1 MRCAWVFTKEG
12 TRTVT
17 ARTVAGSL
25 AWVLLVT
32 SGAEG
37 SPRSRAQTQ
46 NGYALAYDL
55 QFSASLDAFDAA
67 ATTDPRDPAPHR
79 AIAAITWMEI
89 LFAQGVATFEAFT
102 GAVSNNDVIR
112 PAIPPLL
119 AQRFQRSIT
128 HATTLADEQL
138 ARTDDADAQYQIGA
152 TAALSAVFRATVE
165 GRTLGAL
172 TQGRRAVAAMGRARE
187 RDARRHETAL
197 VLGMSQYTVS
207 TMSWPVRAL
216 AKLNGL
222 ASNREAALALLAEAS
237 TPGSETETDALLL
250 LMIVDNRE
258 GRPADS
264 IERLSHLQRLHSRN
278 RLLWLNRGAAAMAA
292 QRPQEA
298 DLTLTDGFARHDL
311 EAPPAVLGERALWFA
326 HRGSARI
333 QLHHDR
339 EAAADLQQGLLL
351 EPRDWVRGR
360 ILAKLGLLAL
370 AAGDRATARR
380 QLTAAIEYSNRG
392 GDRAAAT
399 EAKRALEGVP
409 R

>member
-1 MRCAWVFTKEG
+1 MTS
-12 TRTVT
+12 
-17 ARTVAGSL
+17 RTVAAGL

-32 SGAEG
+32 WGAEG
-37 SPRSRAQTQ
+37 SPRSRAQTRH
-46 NGYALAYDL
+46 GYALAYDL
-55 QFSASLDAFDAA
+55 QFAASLDAFDAA

-102 GAVSNNDVIR
+102 GALSNNDVIR
-112 PAIPPLL
+112 PTVPPLL

-128 HATTLADEQL
+128 HASTLADEQL
-138 ARTDDADAQYQIGA
+138 ARADDADAQYQIGA

-172 TQGRRAVAAMGRARE
+172 THGRRAVAAMGRARE
-187 RDARRHETAL
+187 RDASRHESAL

-216 AKLNGL
+216 AKLNGM

-264 IERLSHLQRLHSRN
+264 IERLSHLQRLHLGN

-298 DLTLTDGFARHDL
+298 DLTLSDGIARHNL

-333 QLHHDR
+333 QLHQNR
-339 EAAADLQQGLLL
+339 EAAADLERGLLS

-370 AAGDRATARR
+370 AAGDQATARR
-380 QLTAAIEYSNRG
+380 QLTAAIEYSDRG
-392 GDRAAAT
+392 GDRAAAKD
-399 EAKRALEGVP
+399 AKRVLDGVP
-409 R
+409 H

>member
-1 MRCAWVFTKEG
+1 
-12 TRTVT
+12 VT
-17 ARTVAGSL
+17 ARTVVASL
-25 AWVLLVT
+25 ACVLLVT
-32 SGAEG
+32 PGAEG
-37 SPRSRAQTQ
+37 SPRSRDQTR

-55 QFSASLDAFDAA
+55 QFAASLDAFDAA

-89 LFAQGVATFEAFT
+89 LFSQGVATFEAFT
-102 GAVSNNDVIR
+102 GAVSSNDVSR
-112 PAIPPLL
+112 PTVPPLL

-128 HATTLADEQL
+128 HASTLADAQL
-138 ARTDDADAQYQIGA
+138 ARGDDADAQYQIGA

-172 TQGRRAVAAMGRARE
+172 TQGRRAVAAMERARQ
-187 RDARRHETAL
+187 RDTSRHESAL

-222 ASNREAALALLAEAS
+222 ASNREVALALLAEAS

-264 IERLSHLQRLHSRN
+264 IQRLAHLQRLHSGN
-278 RLLWLNRGAAAMAA
+278 RLLWLNRGAAAIAA
-292 QRPQEA
+292 LRPQEA
-298 DLTLTDGFARHDL
+298 DLTLTDGIARHDL

-326 HRGSARI
+326 HRGSARV

-339 EAAADLQQGLLL
+339 EAAADLEQGLLSS
-351 EPRDWVRGR
+351 PRDWVRGR
-360 ILAKLGLLAL
+360 ILAKLGALAL
-370 AAGDRATARR
+370 AAGDAATARR
-380 QLTAAIEYSNRG
+380 QYQAAIDYSDRG
-392 GDRAAAT
+392 GDRAAAKD
-399 EAKRALEGVP
+399 AKRALDAVP

>member
-1 MRCAWVFTKEG
+1 VTS
-12 TRTVT
+12 RTV
-17 ARTVAGSL
+17 VASL

-32 SGAEG
+32 SDAEG
-37 SPRSRAQTQ
+37 SPRSRAQTRS
-46 NGYALAYDL
+46 GYALAYDL
-55 QFSASLDAFDAA
+55 QFAASLAAFDAA
-67 ATTDPRDPAPHR
+67 AATDPRDPAPHR

-128 HATTLADEQL
+128 HASTLADEQL
-138 ARTDDADAQYQIGA
+138 ARADDADAQYQIGA

-187 RDARRHETAL
+187 RDASRHESAL

-222 ASNREAALALLAEAS
+222 AGNREAALALLAEAS

-298 DLTLTDGFARHDL
+298 DLTLTDGIARHDL

-326 HRGSARI
+326 HRGSARL
-333 QLHHDR
+333 QLHRDQ
-339 EAAADLQQGLLL
+339 EAAADLERGLLS

-370 AAGDRATARR
+370 AAGDRSTARR
-380 QLTAAIEYSNRG
+380 HLTAAVEYSDRG
-392 GDRAAAT
+392 GDRAAAKD
-399 EAKRALEGVP
+399 ARRALEGVP
-409 R
+409 H